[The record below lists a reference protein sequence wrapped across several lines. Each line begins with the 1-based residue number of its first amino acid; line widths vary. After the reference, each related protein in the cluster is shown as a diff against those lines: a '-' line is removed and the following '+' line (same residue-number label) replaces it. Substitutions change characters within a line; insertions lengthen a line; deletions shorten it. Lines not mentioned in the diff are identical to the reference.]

1 MSDHV
6 RVPWNGWEIKSIIGN
21 RNYSTIYEIERT
33 MASIP
38 ETAAMKV
45 ISIPPERYSIED
57 AYSDGY
63 DDKTLSEMFKSYLNE
78 TLDKYCMM
86 RPLSGHSNIISCEDL
101 AFLPKEDSIG
111 WDVYVRMECLTPL
124 QKYLSGVD
132 ELDEERILKLGK
144 DICRALLCFDQKGI
158 IHLDVKP
165 ENIYLTGFGDYKLGL
180 FDASGILD
188 HFLSITYIG
197 RDRFMAPE
205 VEKLQKYDKTVDI
218 YSLGLVL
225 YWLLNGRRMPF
236 LEVGKIALFRDRK
249 DAYSKRLSGEPFPEP
264 KFGCQSFKGVVL
276 KACSYAPS
284 DRYQNA
290 QEMLDALNEV
300 VIGEAS
306 EPVPMPPEPELN
318 VEDLR
323 DANSWADDASIYVD
337 PKEKYAP
344 QDEPEE
350 TPEEEPEEA
359 EEKPKEKPENT
370 PSEDM
375 PDDWTDDDG
384 TIAGVW

>member
-6 RVPWNGWEIKSIIGN
+6 RVPWNGWEIKSTIGN

-124 QKYLSGVD
+124 QKYLSGVE

-144 DICRALLCFDQKGI
+144 DICRALLCFDQKGM

-165 ENIYLTGFGDYKLGL
+165 ENIYLTEFGDYKLGL

-264 KFGCQSFKGVVL
+264 KFGCQSFKEVVL
-276 KACSYAPS
+276 KACSYEPS
-284 DRYQNA
+284 DRFQDA
-290 QEMLDALNEV
+290 QEMLDALND
-300 VIGEAS
+300 VIIKDSS

-318 VEDLR
+318 PEDFI
-323 DANSWADDASIYVD
+323 DANSWYDDGSIYVD
-337 PKEKYAP
+337 PAEKYSA
-344 QDEPEE
+344 QDEPQDVSDE
-350 TPEEEPEEA
+350 
-359 EEKPKEKPENT
+359 
-370 PSEDM
+370 
-375 PDDWTDDDG
+375 WIDDDG
-384 TIAGVW
+384 TISDAW

>member
-6 RVPWNGWEIKSIIGN
+6 LVPWYGWEIKSTIGN

-33 MASIP
+33 MASVS
-38 ETAAMKV
+38 ERAAMKV

-63 DDKTLSEMFKSYLNE
+63 NDDTLSEMFQSYLNE
-78 TLDKYCMM
+78 TLDKYCIM

-101 AFLPKEDSIG
+101 AFLPKVDSIG
-111 WDVYVRMECLTPL
+111 WDVYVRMECQTPL
-124 QKYLSGVD
+124 QKYLSGVE

-165 ENIYLTGFGDYKLGL
+165 ENIYLTEFGDYKLGL

-188 HFLSITYIG
+188 HFLSITNIG

-236 LEVGKIALFRDRK
+236 LEVGRIALFRDRK

-264 KFGCQSFKGVVL
+264 KFGCQSFKEVVL
-276 KACSYAPS
+276 KACSYVPS

-300 VIGEAS
+300 IIKDSS

-318 VEDLR
+318 PEDFR
-323 DANSWADDASIYVD
+323 DANSWYDDGSIYVD
-337 PKEKYAP
+337 PAERYFAQAEP
-344 QDEPEE
+344 QDVSD
-350 TPEEEPEEA
+350 A
-359 EEKPKEKPENT
+359 
-370 PSEDM
+370 
-375 PDDWTDDDG
+375 WIDDDG
-384 TIAGVW
+384 TISDAW

>member
-1 MSDHV
+1 MLDKV
-6 RVPWNGWEIKSIIGN
+6 LVPWHGWEIKSIIGN

-38 ETAAMKV
+38 ERAAMKV

-63 DDKTLSEMFKSYLNE
+63 NEETLSEMFQSYLNE

-86 RPLSGHSNIISCEDL
+86 RPLSGHSNIISCEDI
-101 AFLPKEDSIG
+101 AFLPKVDSVG
-111 WDVYVRMECLTPL
+111 FEVYVRMECQIPL
-124 QKYLSGVD
+124 QQYLSNLE

-144 DICRALLCFDQKGI
+144 DICRALLCCDQQGI

-165 ENIYLTGFGDYKLGL
+165 ENIFLTEFGDYKLGL
-180 FDASGILD
+180 FDASRILD
-188 HFLSITYIG
+188 HFLSITNIG

-205 VEKLQKYDKTVDI
+205 VEKLEKYDKTADL

-236 LEVGKIALFRDRK
+236 LEVGKITLFRDRK
-249 DAYSKRLSGEPFPEP
+249 DAYSKRLSGVPFPEP
-264 KFGCQSFKGVVL
+264 KFGCPTFKEVVL
-276 KACSYAPS
+276 KACSYNPS

-300 VIGEAS
+300 IIEDSA
-306 EPVPMPPEPELN
+306 EPVPMPDEPEMN
-318 VEDLR
+318 SEDFR
-323 DANSWADDASIYVD
+323 DANSWYDDGSIYVD

-344 QDEPEE
+344 QNEPEE
-350 TPEEEPEEA
+350 
-359 EEKPKEKPENT
+359 KPEYT
-370 PSEDM
+370 PSENM
-375 PDDWTDDDG
+375 PDDWTGDDR
-384 TIAGVW
+384 TISDAW